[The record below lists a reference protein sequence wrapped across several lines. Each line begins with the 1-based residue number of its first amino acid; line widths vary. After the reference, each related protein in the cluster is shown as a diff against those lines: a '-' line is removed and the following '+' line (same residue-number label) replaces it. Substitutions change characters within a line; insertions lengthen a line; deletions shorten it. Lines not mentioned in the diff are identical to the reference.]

1 METVSKDLMLFLYG
15 NGSLITYLIFLGSL
29 ASDSAAQGAHATG
42 AMQLAQLAALAQVT
56 LFPPSFSGSGQAEP
70 NIFTFSQLYHI
81 SYNIY
86 ILYDMY
92 IYINQFEMT

>member
-1 METVSKDLMLFLYG
+1 MLFLYG

-29 ASDSAAQGAHATG
+29 ASDSAAQGAQGAHATG

-56 LFPPSFSGSGQAEP
+56 LFPPSFSGSGQAER

-81 SYNIY
+81 I
-86 ILYDMY
+86 Y
-92 IYINQFEMT
+92 IYIYHIYIIL